1 MSFDIGKNFSSN
13 EEKEVEGVWEDFGD
27 GAGLLIASSHNKKFQ
42 KLYRKVPAGIR
53 EQMNNGTLSDE
64 IARGIMAGIFA
75 KSILLGW
82 RKMSDEGKQ
91 LVYSEETAKA
101 QLVKYKRL
109 ANFVWERAEDQTR
122 FQNEEI
128 EEEVKNSKGSSSG
141 S

>member
-1 MSFDIGKNFSSN
+1 MSLDLGKNFSSN
-13 EEKEVEGVWEDFGD
+13 EEKEAEGVWEDFGD

-53 EQMNNGTLSDE
+53 EQMNNGTLSDD
-64 IARGIMAGIFA
+64 IARSIMAGIFA
-75 KSILLGW
+75 KALLLGW
-82 RKMSDEGKQ
+82 RKISDEGKE
-91 LVYSEETAKA
+91 LTYSEEVAKE

-128 EEEVKNSKGSSSG
+128 EEEVKNSKSSSSG